1 MDLTMRALYIVS
13 TLFML
18 LTSSTFA
25 QQPPEIGAS
34 ESKGGLYSD
43 CMEKSEGVTVNMLDC
58 SADELRRQDA
68 ALNAA
73 YRKLMAS
80 LPPLQQEQLREAQRA
95 WIRSRDGSCL
105 LLQSREGGGTLAA
118 VMGSDCVLEET
129 TRRAKWLD
137 ALLDLQ

>member
-1 MDLTMRALYIVS
+1 
-13 TLFML
+13 ML

-34 ESKGGLYSD
+34 ESKGGLYSESYSD

-73 YRKLMAS
+73 YRKLMPS

-95 WIRSRDGSCL
+95 
-105 LLQSREGGGTLAA
+105 
-118 VMGSDCVLEET
+118 
-129 TRRAKWLD
+129 
-137 ALLDLQ
+137 

>member
-1 MDLTMRALYIVS
+1 MRALYIVS

-34 ESKGGLYSD
+34 ESEGGLYSKSYSD
-43 CMEKSEGVTVNMLDC
+43 CMAKSEGVTVNMLDC